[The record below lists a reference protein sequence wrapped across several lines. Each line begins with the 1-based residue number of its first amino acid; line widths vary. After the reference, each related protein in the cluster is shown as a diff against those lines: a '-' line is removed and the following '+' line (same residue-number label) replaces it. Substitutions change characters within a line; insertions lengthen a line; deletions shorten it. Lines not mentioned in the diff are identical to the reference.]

1 VAAGLVL
8 LALVP
13 SLAGGRALTRQA
25 LPAQAD

>member
-1 VAAGLVL
+1 VL